1 MAFFKRHEKA
11 LAATRTFQNLRRN
24 YERTERDLETAAQ
37 RGDLQGVKRAMKEHH
52 KFEYALL
59 YKNMTNNQKE

>member
-1 MAFFKRHEKA
+1 MAFFKRQEKA
-11 LAATRTFQNLRRN
+11 LAAARTFQNLRRN
-24 YERTERDLETAAQ
+24 YERTERDLEMAAQ

-59 YKNMTNNQKE
+59 YKNMTNNKKE